1 MTLIALKA
9 STNQLRLVLSILSPE
24 SSKTKGYFSFCLALQ
39 PVIWTE
45 KKKNQ
50 YFWDS
55 PNVDTPSL
63 KPLKIWGC
71 HLSNPSR
78 FGAEALFWLY
88 NMLYLKKKKQN
99 TQRSLDG
106 LSIVDSECKK
116 KLQQLSMVWKNLL
129 KNCEMGGI
137 VFLALSPFSVSFTK
151 PASSAPTTPT
161 PPPMTF
167 SCYSSGPCAPPILT
181 PIPQSLPVGSFCF
194 RSSR

>member
-1 MTLIALKA
+1 MLIALKA
-9 STNQLRLVLSILSPE
+9 SPNQLRLALSILSPE

-45 KKKNQ
+45 KKK
-50 YFWDS
+50 
-55 PNVDTPSL
+55 
-63 KPLKIWGC
+63 KISIFGIPQMLTR

-78 FGAEALFWLY
+78 FGNAISQSPQDLGQRHSFDFKTCFIL
-88 NMLYLKKKKQN
+88 KKQN
-99 TQRSLDG
+99 IQRSLDR

-151 PASSAPTTPT
+151 PASSVPSTPN
-161 PPPMTF
+161 PPLLTF

-181 PIPQSLPVGSFCF
+181 PIPQSP
-194 RSSR
+194 

>member
-1 MTLIALKA
+1 M
-9 STNQLRLVLSILSPE
+9 
-24 SSKTKGYFSFCLALQ
+24 
-39 PVIWTE
+39 
-45 KKKNQ
+45 
-50 YFWDS
+50 
-55 PNVDTPSL
+55 
-63 KPLKIWGC
+63 
-71 HLSNPSR
+71 
-78 FGAEALFWLY
+78 
-88 NMLYLKKKKQN
+88 
-99 TQRSLDG
+99 DG